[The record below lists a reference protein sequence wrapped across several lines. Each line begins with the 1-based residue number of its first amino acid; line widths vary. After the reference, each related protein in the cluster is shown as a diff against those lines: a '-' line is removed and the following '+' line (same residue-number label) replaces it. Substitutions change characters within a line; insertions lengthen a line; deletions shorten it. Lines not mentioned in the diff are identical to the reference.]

1 MGGILRVTVIIIE
14 NRPGHGK
21 GMNPTNGFEVCH
33 VKLLDKQ
40 TALSVKI
47 RIY

>member
-21 GMNPTNGFEVCH
+21 GMNPTNGLRFA
-33 VKLLDKQ
+33 
-40 TALSVKI
+40 T
-47 RIY
+47 